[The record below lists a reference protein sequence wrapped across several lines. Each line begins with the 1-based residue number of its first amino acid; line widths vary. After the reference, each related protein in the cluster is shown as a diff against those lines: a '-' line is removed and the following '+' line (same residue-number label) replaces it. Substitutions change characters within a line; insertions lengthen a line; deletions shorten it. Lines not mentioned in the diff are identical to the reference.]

1 MSPLSQRLEGV
12 LPKPSMGSNAV
23 LSVRCAGSLCVTLA
37 FVLAS
42 ALGAP
47 RVARADQEACIA
59 SHEEAQVMRLRGRYT
74 AARESLLRC
83 TQMQCPALIA
93 KDCIAL
99 LAEVDAS
106 LPSVVF
112 AVSDVAGADLVDVK
126 VSGNGKLL
134 SERLEGRAVTLDPGV
149 YTLRFEAP
157 GYAPAEQAV
166 TVLEGQKQRL
176 IRAQLTPAEGE
187 QAAPSADTPPATQEG
202 RAAARHSR
210 LAITSYV
217 LGGSAVAV
225 LGAGI
230 GVAVVGWQQ
239 KQACEEGCTE
249 HERENGKKLYRW
261 ADAAFAVGG
270 GLAIA
275 ATWIYVSARNKN
287 KRERPTALENV
298 SASVHARGASLAWQQ
313 SF

>member
-1 MSPLSQRLEGV
+1 
-12 LPKPSMGSNAV
+12 LPKLSTGSNAV
-23 LSVRCAGSLCVTLA
+23 PSVRRVGRRGLRAALA
-37 FVLAS
+37 FAVAS

-59 SHEEAQVMRLRGRYT
+59 SHEQAQVMRLRGHYS

-83 TQMQCPALIA
+83 TQMQCPSLIA

-112 AVSDVAGADLVDVK
+112 AVSEAGGADLVDVK

-134 SERLEGRAVTLDPGV
+134 TERLEGRAVTLDPGV
-149 YTLRFEAP
+149 YTLRFEAS

-187 QAAPSADTPPATQEG
+187 EPAQAAGTPATTQ
-202 RAAARHSR
+202 AARSPTRQSR
-210 LAITSYV
+210 LTITSYV
-217 LGGSAVAV
+217 LGGSALAV
-225 LGAGI
+225 FGAGI
-230 GVAVVGWQQ
+230 GAGVVGWQQ
-239 KQACEEGCTE
+239 KQDCEESCSEKEKE
-249 HERENGKKLYRW
+249 HGKKLYRW
-261 ADAAFAVGG
+261 ADAAFGVAG

-275 ATWIYVSARNKN
+275 ATWIYVSARSKN

-298 SASVHARGASLAWQQ
+298 SASVHAGGAALAWQS

>member
-1 MSPLSQRLEGV
+1 
-12 LPKPSMGSNAV
+12 LPKASTGSNMLAV
-23 LSVRCAGSLCVTLA
+23 RGVGTRAQCAALA
-37 FVLAS
+37 FALAS

-59 SHEEAQVMRLRGRYT
+59 SHEQAQLMRLRGHYT
-74 AARESLLRC
+74 AARESLVRC

-112 AVSDVAGADLVDVK
+112 AVSEAGGADLVDVK

-134 SERLEGRAVTLDPGV
+134 TERLEGRAVTLDPGL

-187 QAAPSADTPPATQEG
+187 EEPALAVGTPATAQAG
-202 RAAARHSR
+202 RAPPRHSR
-210 LAITSYV
+210 LTITSYV
-217 LGGSAVAV
+217 LGGTAVAV

-230 GVAVVGWQQ
+230 GAGVVGWQQ
-239 KQACEEGCTE
+239 KQDCEESCSDK
-249 HERENGKKLYRW
+249 EREHGKKLYRW
-261 ADAAFAVGG
+261 ADAAFGVAG

-287 KRERPTALENV
+287 KRERPTALDNV
-298 SASVHARGASLAWQQ
+298 SASVHAGGASLAWQS

>member
-1 MSPLSQRLEGV
+1 
-12 LPKPSMGSNAV
+12 LPKLSTGSNAV
-23 LSVRCAGSLCVTLA
+23 LSVRCVGTRGLCAALA
-37 FVLAS
+37 FAVAS
-42 ALGAP
+42 ALSAP
-47 RVARADQEACIA
+47 QVARADQEACIA
-59 SHEEAQVMRLRGRYT
+59 SHEQAQVMRLRGRYT

-112 AVSDVAGADLVDVK
+112 AVSEVGGADLVDVK

-134 SERLEGRAVTLDPGV
+134 TERLEGRAVTLDPGV

-176 IRAQLTPAEGE
+176 IRAQLTPAEGDE
-187 QAAPSADTPPATQEG
+187 PAHAAGTPSTTTTQAGRVPSKQ
-202 RAAARHSR
+202 SR
-210 LAITSYV
+210 LTITSYV

-230 GVAVVGWQQ
+230 GAGVVGWQQ
-239 KQACEEGCTE
+239 KQDCEESCSE
-249 HERENGKKLYRW
+249 KEREHGKKLYRW
-261 ADAAFAVGG
+261 ADAAFGVAG

-275 ATWIYVSARNKN
+275 ATWIYVSARSKN

-298 SASVHARGASLAWQQ
+298 SASVHAGGAWLGWQS